1 MAGPFRGN
9 MMQPPAVNDLS
20 KYQVNRPDAPEIISQ
35 PLYDTLSYTAAGT
48 GMSSLVF
55 FQTPVGQSSKTLADT
70 NMTIAGSL
78 PSPINM
84 LVTDIQIGIYPG
96 ILPEYSAIADGATT
110 VNFVNDVYRLG
121 AAGYLQLSI
130 GSKVYL
136 TDGPLCKFP
145 VDHGFG
151 GLAAMTTNLTTGAST
166 FSVIDY
172 FRFAGATY
180 NITPV
185 LLIPT
190 QNFDSTL
197 YFPGTP
203 PVLPSGQN
211 AKIQVTLN
219 GWRYRLA
226 Q

>member
-9 MMQPPAVNDLS
+9 MMQPPAVGDLQ

-35 PLYDTLSYTAAGT
+35 PIYDTVSYLAAG
-48 GMSSLVF
+48 SASLQF

-70 NMTIAGSL
+70 NMLIAGSL

-96 ILPEYSAIADGATT
+96 ILPQVGPIADGGVTAQ
-110 VNFVNDVYRLG
+110 FVNDVYKIG
-121 AAGYLQLSI
+121 SAGYLLFTI
-130 GSKVYL
+130 GSKQYL

-151 GLAAMTTNLTTGAST
+151 GLAAMATNLTTGAATQSM
-166 FSVIDY
+166 VDY

-190 QNFDSTL
+190 QNFSVEL
-197 YFPGTP
+197 VFPGTP
-203 PVLPSGQN
+203 PTLPSGQP
-211 AKIQVTLN
+211 AKVQVTLN